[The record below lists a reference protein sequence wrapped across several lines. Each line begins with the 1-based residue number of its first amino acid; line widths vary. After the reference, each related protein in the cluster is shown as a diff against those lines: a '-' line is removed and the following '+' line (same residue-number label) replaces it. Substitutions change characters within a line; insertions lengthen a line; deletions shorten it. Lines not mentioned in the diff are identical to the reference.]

1 MKCIPLCAAHG
12 YVQSGTARLALDQ
25 HLGISGTGMSIFRD
39 AMPEFLGGLAVVLVV
54 AVFGMYV
61 QRRRNK
67 LRRYTLLNSVDPEG
81 NPVLHV
87 TTRRA
92 GIVIRRDVGHGPERF
107 ELTDVQLP
115 DNTYAAEP
123 LDRFA

>member
-1 MKCIPLCAAHG
+1 MKSMPPYAVHG
-12 YVQSGTARLALDQ
+12 EVRSGLVNLAFDQ
-25 HLGISGTGMSIFRD
+25 HLKITETAMSVFRD

-54 AVFGMYV
+54 AVVGVYA
-61 QRRRNK
+61 QRRRNT
-67 LRRYTLLNSVDPEG
+67 LRRYTLLNSVDAG
-81 NPVLHV
+81 GSPVLHI

-123 LDRFA
+123 LDRYV